1 MIRSRNRSLSRLVAA
16 ATALLFLGTLV
27 AEAEAQRRKK
37 KAPARQQAKVNT
49 RAIGELM
56 GDFKFGM
63 TRQQIVRQLGTQ
75 INRRYQELIKET
87 TDVYEQDK
95 LRRQRDTEIKRIR
108 ASYISFEG
116 KRTGWDVSIIDD
128 QFGHNTGESMMVYWE
143 NVDGKD
149 QRRFFFFHEGRL
161 YKMFIALNLGEIR
174 GEQRQFSYFRNL
186 MERRYGGGTVE
197 MRADHEGVEKPYGIL
212 WRTPNFLVR
221 ALDKLEF
228 YGSFCL
234 IIADPKTEQTL
245 VARRDETREKAPRA
259 RVIDAVI
266 KSDDGDDTPGIDENV
281 HAVDGILGR

>member
-1 MIRSRNRSLSRLVAA
+1 MDRSRNRSLSRLVAA
-16 ATALLFLGTLV
+16 ATALVFVGGLA
-27 AEAEAQRRKK
+27 AEADAQRRKK
-37 KAPARQQAKVNT
+37 PQAKQQAKVNT
-49 RAIGELM
+49 RAMGELM
-56 GDFKFGM
+56 GDFEFGM
-63 TRQQIVRQLGTQ
+63 TRQQIIRLLGTQ
-75 INRRYQELIKET
+75 INRRYQEMIKET

-108 ASYISFEG
+108 ASYMTFEG

-149 QRRFFFFHEGRL
+149 QRRFFFFHEGKL

-197 MRADHEGVEKPYGIL
+197 VRADHEGVERPYGIL

-234 IIADPKTEQTL
+234 IIADPKTEQAL
-245 VARRDETREKAPRA
+245 VARREETREKAPRA

-266 KSDDGDDTPGIDENV
+266 KSDDRDDTPSIDENA